1 MAVRFLE
8 ETVQRFLSEQD
19 INAFQMEY
27 REVFDTIRRGQD
39 TRYQD
44 SLGWFHTLRYAGE
57 AQLEAIMETADRVR
71 TDGDAFV
78 IVGVG
83 GSNQAAR
90 AVIESLGSAGGMTV
104 YYAGNTLSP
113 YNLTSVLRELKDK
126 SVYVNVIAKNFSTL
140 EPGISFRMLRRFLTE
155 KYGSEAGRRVIVTGT
170 PGSELEAISRR
181 EGYTFLEFPE
191 DIGGRYSAFSSVGI
205 FPMAVAGVDIRKLV
219 QGAVDMER
227 KLLEDGSFQNM
238 AFRYASIRNLLARQ
252 GKQIEILSF
261 FEPRLKFFAKWWVQL
276 FAESEGKQG
285 KGIYPSACEMSEELH
300 SVGQFIQDG
309 SPILFETFLQ
319 VMDSGAE
326 YCLTDDEVEDGFH
339 YLNNRELG
347 WVNQVAYQATMQAHG
362 EHLPC
367 ISLTVDR
374 LDEYH
379 YGQLFYFFMFSCYL
393 SGSFMK
399 VNPFDQPGVENYK
412 RYMFQELQKV
422 V

>member
-1 MAVRFLE
+1 
-8 ETVQRFLSEQD
+8 
-19 INAFQMEY
+19 
-27 REVFDTIRRGQD
+27 
-39 TRYQD
+39 
-44 SLGWFHTLRYAGE
+44 
-57 AQLEAIMETADRVR
+57 
-71 TDGDAFV
+71 
-78 IVGVG
+78 
-83 GSNQAAR
+83 
-90 AVIESLGSAGGMTV
+90 
-104 YYAGNTLSP
+104 
-113 YNLTSVLRELKDK
+113 
-126 SVYVNVIAKNFSTL
+126 
-140 EPGISFRMLRRFLTE
+140 
-155 KYGSEAGRRVIVTGT
+155 
-170 PGSELEAISRR
+170 
-181 EGYTFLEFPE
+181 
-191 DIGGRYSAFSSVGI
+191 
-205 FPMAVAGVDIRKLV
+205 
-219 QGAVDMER
+219 MER
-227 KLLEDGSFQNM
+227 KLLEDGSFQNI